1 MAGTVTRAEKQKVDN
16 YVKSTYT
23 ADSLSNYTNAY
34 NKAMAGGATSKE
46 AYAAASG
53 LLVKNWSGSS
63 SSGSSSGG
71 GTSWWTSGWTSWWT
85 SGWTSS
91 GWLNTSGSGDV
102 YGDVSKKATT
112 NQAMD
117 FSNYSGD
124 KTLSSQ
130 NALFGKD
137 AAAREGKESWFITN
151 RNNTIAYELQ
161 NAGTVGE
168 QDIRNYLER
177 FDSYKNADQIDKD
190 NTVNAI
196 KTRLS
201 EVSKGNWNEAITDT
215 TNIEGPNGEE
225 TDIKTTEDISSK
237 DGYYYDKATWKY
249 VKIYWYDDLSKDY
262 RDLIDRMS
270 EQDRKYLSNMWAS
283 GMQQQVKTYLDAM
296 RSKEQ
301 AEAVQ
306 DKNRE
311 LYEINRAKSLIEAE
325 QTLRHSQEQY
335 DNLKQNWQ
343 YLGNMG
349 MPWTSAVKI
358 EAIGDALKEA
368 QTTLGEIQQLTKLSL
383 DAQEKQWEA
392 QVLQYNQQ
400 IDNLMY
406 NLNWQVWSEVQAAL
420 SKFTTAE
427 LEGQLDTI
435 DGITAFRK
443 ELLDDLDANISGLTS
458 ASLDQMQYITQQ
470 YQDIADKLYDY
481 QQNAQKVNQEMSQV
495 KGYYVDG
502 NGKAILNAKGETI
515 PVPQTAPLDPVYD
528 KETGKLIVF
537 GYDENWNIVANV
549 QNVLGANDYYSNS
562 IYSTVGGWS
571 GQYLNIPRTW
581 TNIGADTNNFGN
593 FTSMVEGA
601 IGMYHSPNGRDY
613 AVFANAQDGYN
624 ALVKDLNNKKN
635 WNTKTWLNANS
646 TIEQLMGTWVN
657 GSWSVDPSNYYA
669 QAFYKATGLQP
680 WTKIGTVDAQTLAKW
695 IMAGEGTLQA
705 YQNGGKDLSSYA
717 NQSPAGMD
725 SWNNKYNQ
733 VLIDMFNKDT
743 LTSEDW
749 KTIESF
755 GISRA
760 QYGNLKEDYFLHQQD
775 EKTQGIL
782 DRLWMLIAKY
792 PWRLDLI
799 AASGDGTVAGI
810 SKLINSD
817 VANYL
822 NDLKY
827 IKSNLTMNALSEA
840 KKNGATFGSMTE
852 WEWSRI
858 DGYATSLDV
867 SSSKDKFLDDLREI
881 YNSYAKK
888 TLWKE
893 FTTAELAQMYGAQ
906 YGNSWWG
913 VFGKANNNYL
923 WGNGWYGNWQ
933 SELNQAWVR

>member
-1 MAGTVTRAEKQKVDN
+1 MAGKVTAEELARV
-16 YVKSTYT
+16 
-23 ADSLSNYTNAY
+23 
-34 NKAMAGGATSKE
+34 KE
-46 AYAAASG
+46 AAAKYTDESKKAFVDAGWGKSNVWLLQTKSSWTSSG
-53 LLVKNWSGSS
+53 WMWTSWSWA
-63 SSGSSSGG
+63 GSSSGG
-71 GTSWWTSGWTSWWT
+71 
-85 SGWTSS
+85 TSS
-91 GWLNTSGSGDV
+91 WLTNKGDI

-117 FSNYSGD
+117 FSSYSGD
-124 KTLSSQ
+124 KTLSSA

-137 AAAREGKESWFITN
+137 AEAKEKASSWFITN

-161 NAGTVGE
+161 NKWTIGE
-168 QDIRNYLER
+168 QDIRNYLNQY
-177 FDSYKNADQIDKD
+177 DSFKNADQLDRD

-201 EVSKGNWNEAITDT
+201 EISKSGWAGAGMGDWTITDT
-215 TNIEGPNGEE
+215 TTTEGVWPNGEKIE
-225 TDIKTTEDISSK
+225 DTTKTTEDISK
-237 DGYYYDKATWKY
+237 DGYYFDKWTWEY

-283 GMQQQVKTYLDAM
+283 GMQEQVRTYLDAM
-296 RSKEQ
+296 RSKDQ
-301 AEAVQ
+301 AEAIQ
-306 DKNRE
+306 EKNKE
-311 LYEINRAKSLIEAE
+311 LYDINRAKSLIEAE

-358 EAIGDALKEA
+358 EAIWDALKEA
-368 QTTLGEIQQLTKLSL
+368 QTTLWEIQQLTKLSL

-406 NLNWQVWSEVQAAL
+406 NLNWQVGSEVQAAL

-458 ASLDQMQYITQQ
+458 ASLQQMQYITEQ
-470 YQDIADKLYDY
+470 YQDIANKLYDY

-515 PVPQTAPLDPVYD
+515 QVPKQAPLDPVYD

-537 GYDENWNIVANV
+537 GYDENGNIVANV
-549 QNVLGANDYYSNS
+549 QNILGANDYYSNS
-562 IYSTVGGWS
+562 IYSSVGWS
-571 GQYLNIPRTW
+571 GGYLDIPRNVNGFTD
-581 TNIGADTNNFGN
+581 NIGADTNNFGN

-646 TIEQLMGTWVN
+646 TIEQLMWTWVN

-680 WTKIGTVDAQTLAKW
+680 GTKIGSVDAETLAKW
-695 IMAGEGTLQA
+695 IMAGEGTLAA
-705 YQNGGKDLSSYA
+705 YDKWGVDLSRYA
-717 NQSPAGMD
+717 SQNAAGMD
-725 SWNNKYNQ
+725 GGNKYNQ
-733 VLIDMFNKDT
+733 VLVDMFKKDS
-743 LTSEDW
+743 LTAEDW

-755 GISRA
+755 GLSRA
-760 QYGNLKEDYFLHQQD
+760 QFGNLKEDYFLHQQD
-775 EKTQGIL
+775 EKTNGIL
-782 DRLWMLIAKY
+782 DRLWKLIAEY

-799 AASGDGTVAGI
+799 AASGDGTVAGF
-810 SKLINSD
+810 SKLTNTD
-817 VANYL
+817 LANYI
-822 NDLKY
+822 NDLNY
-827 IKSNLTMNALSEA
+827 IKGNLTFSALSDA
-840 KKNGATFGSMTE
+840 KKWGATFGSMTE

-858 DGYATSLDV
+858 DNFATSLDV
-867 SSSKDKFLDDLREI
+867 YSSKDKFISDLAEI

-888 TLWKE
+888 ALWRE
-893 FTTAELAQMYGAQ
+893 FTADELAQMYGVQ
-906 YGNSWWG
+906 SKKDGW
-913 VFGKANNNYL
+913 VFANANNKYL
-923 WGNGWYGNWQ
+923 GGAGTTTWMWNNWQ